1 MYVAEEYRKT
11 QAELDELLEKMQD
24 EYELTPEVL
33 LMIDYV
39 YHNEDDNYEGGLSF
53 LDRLHKK
60 LSLYF
65 SINWDVTNIKN
76 MIRQSEHPEAAFIY
90 ILNELLNP
98 EMISCYGV

>member
-1 MYVAEEYRKT
+1 MYISEEYRKT
-11 QAELDELLEKMQD
+11 QIEVDKILDSIDD
-24 EYELTPEVL
+24 EYEITPELL

-39 YHNEDDNYEGGLSF
+39 YHHEDEDYDGGLSF

-65 SINWDVTNIKN
+65 QINWDVVNLKN
-76 MIRQSEHPEAAFIY
+76 MVRMAEHPEPVFVY

-98 EMISCYGV
+98 DMVSCYGV